1 MRLLGMDKLAIN
13 PAILAWARTTAGLSL
28 EDAAHSIGLKEAYGL
43 TSAERLTALE
53 AGAEQVTRP
62 LLLKMAKAYRRS
74 LLVFYLP
81 ARRLQAGLPYRPRSV
96 PPQYDPDWDAML
108 RQPSWCSPV
117 GAAQLAAPSSPVG
130 SWCDCSW
137 CQA

>member
-28 EDAAHSIGLKEAYGL
+28 EAAAHSIGLNDAYGL
-43 TSAERLTALE
+43 TGAERLAALE
-53 AGAEQVTRP
+53 SSEEQLTRP

-81 ARRLQAGLPYRPRSV
+81 ARRLQAGLPHRPR
-96 PPQYDPDWDAML
+96 
-108 RQPSWCSPV
+108 R
-117 GAAQLAAPSSPVG
+117 LAPAI
-130 SWCDCSW
+130 
-137 CQA
+137 